1 MVDEVKVEA
10 VEEEVKVEELDG
22 RSGLCKVGDKVTSI
36 WGQGVVETIREDGT
50 VCFTLENWEL
60 AYGSKVRMFLNPKN
74 VGVVSCVGD
83 WGGGKEG
90 RTNEE

>member
-1 MVDEVKVEA
+1 MVGELVDEVKVEA
-10 VEEEVKVEELDG
+10 VEEEVKVEAVEDEVKVEDG

-60 AYGSKVRMFLNPKN
+60 AYGSKGRMFLNPKN
-74 VGVVSCVGD
+74 VGIVS
-83 WGGGKEG
+83 
-90 RTNEE
+90 